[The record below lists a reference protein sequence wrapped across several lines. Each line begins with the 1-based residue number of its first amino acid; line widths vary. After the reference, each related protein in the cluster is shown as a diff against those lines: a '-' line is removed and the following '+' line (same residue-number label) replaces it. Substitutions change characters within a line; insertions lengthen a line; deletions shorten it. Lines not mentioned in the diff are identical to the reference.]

1 MLPGGAS
8 MKRLVVILA
17 AVVLVLTACDTADL
31 VVTPPDGQI
40 VDAATVPVTGKV
52 PTGAAPG
59 GTLKVNGVTVPI
71 AGDGTWSTTVPAT
84 PGYTT
89 SINAVYTDPGG
100 IQYRQRRAVV
110 NGPSVPDGGYSPNG
124 VGLRFTNTGLANLGP
139 VINQLAGG
147 AFDIGSVLLA
157 QRPLINAPD
166 AFLTFDIT
174 GNAYEAG
181 IGSASVVAA
190 SGDGGVSTTITV
202 KDLYIGVDLNITDNL
217 AINTQCRLELK
228 IPTTVINNT
237 FDFRPLPGDPSQVD
251 VNLVG
256 TPSVNTGSVGYE
268 FISGICDAD
277 TFLIG
282 DIVNSLAGGQ
292 IQALVAGGF
301 GSQLGDPDGSGPQDS
316 PVAGAIQ
323 TALSQISIAGSV
335 GTAVKVNLDAPF
347 TQIDETTSAIDFR
360 ANADFFP
367 TIGSGASDCPAVP
380 YAPDLTSAYDVAGSY
395 PTLGNTTPSGD
406 PYGLGLVVSSS
417 AFNQMLSSMTEC
429 GLLNKEIT
437 EIALG
442 GPAVPITSTL
452 LSLLAPEFGTKLPAN
467 TPMKIR
473 VVPTTGPYLTTQAGP
488 AGEPGELV
496 LANLLLQF
504 VDTSNGGQSVVLEL
518 AVDAPLGFDLGVNA
532 ALDQLAP
539 TITAPPASAVKAR
552 VYRNSIG
559 ISEPA
564 IEALFPGLFPA
575 FVSGLSDS
583 FAAFPLPD
591 FLGLKLNVKSV
602 NRQGN
607 YWVLYSNLDQVPQ
620 TRLANVSITDLSS
633 ANSVVDSSFDV
644 NEWRHRIRPTI
655 TPNQVKV
662 DFDGMIGAD
671 ACCTVEDESKSATAG
686 YRVTMD
692 AIPENGQT
700 WKLDLSQVI
709 KGAHTLI
716 DEKVALEDAGG
727 ETRFQTAVTGR
738 VRVGSGPWQ
747 DFSFNPSV
755 TAVVHN
761 LGGGE
766 GTTNRAFT
774 GSGATS
780 VQGNTAQTI
789 TVEFTTNLY
798 VKSNSN
804 AFFPA
809 AGGDEV
815 AIRFGANDTIANGF
829 TAGSYPGLGNRNLAD
844 DGWKS
849 TITLTVLP

>member
-1 MLPGGAS
+1 

-17 AVVLVLTACDTADL
+17 AVVLVLTACDTSEL

-40 VDAATVPVTGKV
+40 VGTATVPVTGKL

-59 GTLKVNGVTVPI
+59 GTLKVNGATVAV
-71 AGDGTWSTTVPAT
+71 AGDGTWSTAIPST

-89 SINAVYTDPGG
+89 QINAVYTDPGG
-100 IQYRQRRAVV
+100 IEYRQRRAVV
-110 NGPSVPDGGYSPNG
+110 NGPSVADGSYSPEG

-157 QRPLINAPD
+157 QRPLINAPN

-181 IGSASVVAA
+181 IGTASVVAA
-190 SGDGGVSTTITV
+190 SGDNGVSTTITV

-217 AINTQCRLELK
+217 AIDTDCRLELQ
-228 IPTTVINNT
+228 IPTTVITNT

-256 TPSVNTGSVGYE
+256 SPTVNTGTVGYQ

-292 IQALVAGGF
+292 IQSLVAGGF
-301 GSQLGDPDGSGPQDS
+301 SSQLGDPDGSGPQDS
-316 PVAGAIQ
+316 PVAAAIQ
-323 TALSQISIAGSV
+323 AALSDISIAGSV

-347 TQIDETTSAIDFR
+347 TQITESSSAIDFR

-367 TIGSGASDCPAVP
+367 TIGSGASDCPAVAN
-380 YAPDLTSAYDVAGSY
+380 APDLTSSFDVAGDY
-395 PTLGNTTPSGD
+395 PTLGDTTPSGD

-429 GLLNKEIT
+429 GLLNQDIT
-437 EIALG
+437 EISLG
-442 GPAVPITSTL
+442 GPPLPITSTVL
-452 LSLLAPEFGTKLPAN
+452 ALLAPQFGTKLPAN
-467 TPMKIR
+467 TPIKIR
-473 VVPTTGPYLTTQAGP
+473 VVPTNGPYLTDRAGP

-504 VDTSNGGQSVVLEL
+504 IQTRTDGGENVVLEL

-539 TITAPPASAVKAR
+539 TITPPPASAVKAR
-552 VYRNSIG
+552 VYRNTIG
-559 ISEPA
+559 VSEPA
-564 IEALFPGLFPA
+564 IEALFPSLFPS
-575 FVSGLSDS
+575 FVSGLSDT

-591 FLGLKLNVKSV
+591 FLGLKLNVRSV
-602 NRQGN
+602 ARQGN

-620 TRLANVSITDLSS
+620 TRLANVSVTDLST
-633 ANSVVDSSFDV
+633 ADSVVDSAFDV

-655 TPNQVKV
+655 TPTQVKV

-686 YRVTMD
+686 YRVAFD

-738 VRVGSGPWQ
+738 VRVGTGPWQ

-755 TAVVHN
+755 TSVVHN
-761 LGGGE
+761 LRGGE
-766 GTTNRAFT
+766 GTTNRGFT

-780 VQGNTAQTI
+780 VQGSTAERI

-798 VKSNSN
+798 AKSNSN

-815 AIRFGANDTIANGF
+815 AIRFGANDTITNGF
-829 TAGSYPGLGNRNLAD
+829 TAGGYPGLGNRSLAD

>member
-1 MLPGGAS
+1 
-8 MKRLVVILA
+8 MKRLFLILA
-17 AVVLVLTACDTADL
+17 AAAILLTACDTSDMVL
-31 VVTPPDGQI
+31 SPVDGKI
-40 VDAATVPVTGKV
+40 EAGPTVPVSGKL
-52 PTGAAPG
+52 PTGATAG
-59 GTLKVNGVTVPI
+59 GTLKVNGATVAV
-71 AGDGTWSTTVPAT
+71 AGDGTWSTTVAASS
-84 PGYTT
+84 GYTT
-89 SINAVYTDPGG
+89 SIDAVYTDPGG
-100 IQYRQRRAVV
+100 VQWRQRRAVV
-110 NGPSVPDGGYSPNG
+110 NGPSVPDGGYSPEG

-157 QRPLINAPD
+157 QRPLINAPK

-190 SGDGGVSTTITV
+190 STSGGVATTITV
-202 KDLYIGVDLNITDNL
+202 KDLYIGVDLHITDNL
-217 AINTQCRLELK
+217 AINTDCRLELQ
-228 IPTTVINNT
+228 IPNTVITNT
-237 FDFRPLPGDPSQVD
+237 FDFRPLPGNPSQVD

-256 TPSVNTGSVGYE
+256 TPAVNTGTVSYE

-282 DIVNSLAGGQ
+282 DIVNSLAGGK
-292 IQALVAGGF
+292 IQSLVAGGF
-301 GSQLGDPDGSGPQDS
+301 STQLGDPDGSGPQDS
-316 PVAGAIQ
+316 PVAAAIQ

-347 TQIDETTSAIDFR
+347 TQIDETSSAIDFR

-367 TIGSGASDCPAVP
+367 TIGSGPSDCPAVAN
-380 YAPDLTSAYDVAGSY
+380 APDLTSSFDVAGTY

-437 EIALG
+437 EISLG
-442 GPAVPITSTL
+442 GPPLPITSTV
-452 LSLLAPEFGTKLPAN
+452 LSLLAPQFGTKLPPN
-467 TPMKIR
+467 TPIKIR
-473 VVPTTGPYLTTQAGP
+473 VVPTSGPYLTDKPGP
-488 AGEPGELV
+488 NGEPGELV

-504 VDTSNGGQSVVLEL
+504 IQTTNGNESVVLEL

-532 ALDQLAP
+532 SLDQLAP
-539 TITAPPASAVKAR
+539 TITPPPASTVKAR

-559 ISEPA
+559 VSEPT
-564 IEALFPGLFPA
+564 IEALFPSLFPS
-575 FVSGLSDS
+575 FVSGLSDT

-633 ANSVVDSSFDV
+633 ANSVVDTSFDV
-644 NEWRHRIRPTI
+644 NEWRHRIRPLI
-655 TPNQVKV
+655 TPTQVKV
-662 DFDGMIGAD
+662 DYKGMIGAD
-671 ACCTVEDESKSATAG
+671 ACCTVDDESKSATAG

-747 DFSFNPSV
+747 DFSFTPSV
-755 TAVVHN
+755 SAVVHN

-766 GTTNRAFT
+766 GTSNRAFT

-780 VQGNTAQTI
+780 VQGNTAETI

-815 AIRFGANDTIANGF
+815 AIRFGANDTITNGF
-829 TAGSYPGLGNRNLAD
+829 TAGGYPGLGNRSITD

-849 TITLTVLP
+849 TITLSVLP

>member
-1 MLPGGAS
+1 

-17 AVVLVLTACDTADL
+17 AVVVVLTACDTTDML
-31 VVTPPDGQI
+31 VTPPDGKI
-40 VDAATVPVTGKV
+40 VGTATIPVTGKL

-59 GTLKVNGVTVPI
+59 GTLKVNGVTVPVN
-71 AGDGTWSTTVPAT
+71 GDGTWSTQIPAS

-89 SINAVYTDPGG
+89 SIDAVYTDPNGSPF
-100 IQYRQRRAVV
+100 RQRRAVV
-110 NGPSVPDGGYSPNG
+110 NGPSIPDGSHSPDG

-190 SGDGGVSTTITV
+190 SGASGVSTTITV
-202 KDLYIGVDLNITDNL
+202 KDLYIGVDLHITDNL
-217 AINTQCRLELK
+217 AINTDCRLELK

-237 FDFRPLPGDPSQVD
+237 FDFRPLPGNPSQVD

-256 TPSVNTGSVGYE
+256 SPSVNTGNVGYE
-268 FISGICDAD
+268 FISGICDGD

-292 IQALVAGGF
+292 IQSLVAGGF
-301 GSQLGDPDGSGPQDS
+301 SSQLGDPDGSGPQDS

-347 TQIDETTSAIDFR
+347 TQIAESTAGIDFR

-367 TIGSGASDCPAVP
+367 TIGSGVSDCPAVP
-380 YAPDLTSAYDVAGSY
+380 HAPDLTSSFDVAGAY
-395 PTLGNTTPSGD
+395 PTLGETTPEGD

-417 AFNQMLSSMTEC
+417 AFNQLLSSMTEC
-429 GLLNKEIT
+429 GLLNQEIS
-437 EIALG
+437 EISLG
-442 GPAVPITSTL
+442 GPPVPITSSVL
-452 LSLLAPEFGTKLPAN
+452 ALLAPQFGTKLPPN
-467 TPMKIR
+467 TPIKIR
-473 VVPTTGPYLTTQAGP
+473 VIPTTGPYLTEAVGP
-488 AGEPGELV
+488 NGEPGELV

-504 VDTSNGGQSVVLEL
+504 IQTGPDGESIVLEL

-539 TITAPPASAVKAR
+539 TISPPPASTVKAR

-559 ISEPA
+559 VSEPA
-564 IEALFPGLFPA
+564 IEALFPNLFPS
-575 FVSGLSDS
+575 FVSGLSS
-583 FAAFPLPD
+583 TFAAFPLPD

-602 NRQGN
+602 DRQGN

-620 TRLANVSITDLSS
+620 TRLANVSVTDLSS
-633 ANSVVDSSFDV
+633 ANSVVDSAFDV

-671 ACCTVEDESKSATAG
+671 ACCTVDDESKSATAG

-692 AIPENGQT
+692 AIPEGGQT

-738 VRVGSGPWQ
+738 VKVGSGAWK
-747 DFSFNPSV
+747 DFSFTPSV

-766 GTTNRAFT
+766 GTSNKAFT

-780 VQGNTAQTI
+780 VQGNTRETI
-789 TVEFTTNLY
+789 TVEFTTSLY

-829 TAGSYPGLGNRNLAD
+829 TAGSYPGIGNRSLAD

-849 TITLTVLP
+849 TITLSVLP